1 MATLLKE
8 IDDNIDQLMKEKAE
22 YHKSGMKSTKGSFFA
37 GGQFDTKSHACLLQE
52 SAERQMIQHITTT
65 RAINKELKR

>member
-37 GGQFDTKSHACLLQE
+37 GGQFDSRSHATGVSRKTDD
-52 SAERQMIQHITTT
+52 SAYYYDQGDQ
-65 RAINKELKR
+65 